1 MKRTFLTSMLP
12 MMAAAVLL
20 ATSCS
25 KDGDGDSNVANPTPD
40 NTVPAQEQVVDNQV
54 KMIPFTIT
62 VNKNTLSKASLSS
75 EETLTQIFETNDK
88 LEIKSS
94 GSTLV
99 TLDLTDGENTSS
111 ATFSKEIA
119 EGTLT
124 SGTTYDVVL
133 TNADHPDAGAEL
145 TAIKDATSL
154 TDAFQQYGYL
164 TSTLTYGSQTSI
176 QLMQNTVF
184 LRVKPFYGTTTATI
198 NGTSYTAQSDGTIY
212 LAVKSGTDLTSNLFS
227 GTKTVSNEGGKVVKN
242 IDRSDV
248 LPGKFSVAADKQI
261 FFSKGNLQYHCNNN
275 EWRFAEHQ
283 WDYIGSDNSKIS
295 ADYDGYIDLF
305 GWRTWLSGQTP
316 TQATTDDGDYL
327 SSVTSDEFSGVSAI
341 GSEWATL
348 TTAEWEYLF
357 NTRTT
362 TSSIR
367 YAKATVNGVAGLIIL
382 PDDWSI
388 ETYSLNNTN
397 TSDVAFTSNTID
409 ALNWRSNLESAGAVF
424 LPAAGGRY
432 GADVFDVGDVGDY
445 WSSTADGASSACD
458 LDFDSGN
465 VLPAEGGYERY
476 FGFSVRLVRGL

>member
-111 ATFSKEIA
+111 AIFSKEIA

-154 TDAFQQYGYL
+154 TDAFQKYGYL

-176 QLMQNTVF
+176 QLTQNTVF
-184 LRVKPFYGTTTATI
+184 LRVKPFYGATTATI
-198 NGTSYTAQSDGTIY
+198 NGEVYTAQADGAIY

-227 GTKTVSNEGGKVVKN
+227 GTKIVTNEGGKVVKN

-248 LPGKFSVAADKQI
+248 LPGVFSVAADKRI
-261 FFSKGNLQYHCNNN
+261 FFSQGNLQYHCKNN

-283 WDYIGSDNSKIS
+283 WDYIGLDNGNIS

-305 GWRTWLSGQTP
+305 GWGTWLDGTGNEEP
-316 TQATTDDGDYL
+316 YETQIEDATSYVFNGN
-327 SSVTSDEFSGVSAI
+327 SAI
-341 GSEWATL
+341 GAEWATL
-348 TTAEWEYLF
+348 TTAEWQCLF
-357 NTRTT
+357 QTRAGA
-362 TSSIR
+362 SSK
-367 YAKATVNGVAGLIIL
+367 YGHGSVNGVNGMIIL
-382 PDDWSI
+382 PDSWTLPTECSFTAGNSAWSNSYTT
-388 ETYSLNNTN
+388 EQWTKM
-397 TSDVAFTSNTID
+397 
-409 ALNWRSNLESAGAVF
+409 ESAGAVF
-424 LPAAGGRY
+424 LPAAGFRSGTT
-432 GADVFDVGDVGDY
+432 VGNVGNDGNY
-445 WSSTADGASSACD
+445 WSSTDINTTNAYYVLFYSSF
-458 LDFDSGN
+458 LD
-465 VLPAEGGYERY
+465 PARSKVSRY
-476 FGFSVRLVRGL
+476 CGFSVRPVRVQN